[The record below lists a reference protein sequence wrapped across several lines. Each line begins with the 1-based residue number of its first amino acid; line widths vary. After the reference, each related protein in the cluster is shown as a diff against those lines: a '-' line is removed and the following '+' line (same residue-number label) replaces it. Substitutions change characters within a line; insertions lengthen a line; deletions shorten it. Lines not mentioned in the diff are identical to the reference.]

1 MNELGPFQGIWQA
14 WDEAHDAVVGKPLEH
29 FQIAT
34 EHQFKEI
41 DSHLNAEDR
50 KAAAREAIDIVS
62 IALNFLRK
70 LGYDPAEVA
79 ELARD
84 RADQRMRGQVHEIL
98 EKYHQLYGI

>member
-14 WDEAHDAVVGKPLEH
+14 WDEAHDAMMEKPLEH
-29 FQIAT
+29 FQVTT

-41 DSHLNAEDR
+41 RSHLADGDR

-62 IALNFLRK
+62 IALNLLRQ

-79 ELARD
+79 EIARD
-84 RADQRMRGQVHEIL
+84 RADNRMRGQVHEIL
-98 EKYHQLYGI
+98 EKYHQLYDI